1 MNIPHV
7 KQLREESL
15 INYKKQLNTVLEK
28 RKNDRLLWKNER
40 QKKYNEDLT
49 KLKKAH
55 DNMVISIKKDIIE
68 KTKSFIL
75 HSNKFTIINP
85 HYKETDLNKFQAD
98 TVYKGFWN
106 PKKKNFG
113 RLMHY
118 EAGINK
124 TPFEEIKDDM
134 EQYGYII
141 KDNSDISKSTNVFL
155 EIEFNY

>member
-7 KQLREESL
+7 KQLRDESL
-15 INYKKQLNTVLEK
+15 LNHKTQLDTVLEK
-28 RKNDRLLWKNER
+28 RKNDRLLWNNER
-40 QKKYNEDLT
+40 QTKYNEDLI
-49 KLKKAH
+49 KLKEAH
-55 DNMVISIKKDIIE
+55 NNMIVSIKKDIIE

-75 HSNKFTIINP
+75 HNKKFTIINP

-106 PKKKNFG
+106 PKKKKFG